1 MKPLRPF
8 YNVLYYTIYT
18 IAQFLVRILYPIK
31 TIGRENVKHKKGFVI
46 ACNHLFA
53 IDPLYVLLARGF
65 GKKMLVMGKEE
76 LFGLNPPL
84 DFFWKVA
91 GVFPIDRGRG
101 DRTTVENAMEE
112 VKKGRGLLIFPE
124 GTRSKDGNLR
134 TLKSGAFVVAME
146 AGVNM
151 VPTAIHY
158 KGGKPRPF
166 HRITVAFGPEVT
178 LEEMGLTGEYSVA
191 KLRHAKELF
200 TSRMLEQQQVAA
212 GA

>member
-1 MKPLRPF
+1 MP
-8 YNVLYYTIYT
+8 
-18 IAQFLVRILYPIK
+18 ILEK
-31 TIGRENVKHKKGFVI
+31 
-46 ACNHLFA
+46 LQ
-53 IDPLYVLLARGF
+53 D
-65 GKKMLVMGKEE
+65 
-76 LFGLNPPL
+76 
-84 DFFWKVA
+84 
-91 GVFPIDRGRG
+91 
-101 DRTTVENAMEE
+101 EE

-124 GTRSKDGNLR
+124 GTRSKDGKLR

-191 KLRHAKELF
+191 KLRQAKELF